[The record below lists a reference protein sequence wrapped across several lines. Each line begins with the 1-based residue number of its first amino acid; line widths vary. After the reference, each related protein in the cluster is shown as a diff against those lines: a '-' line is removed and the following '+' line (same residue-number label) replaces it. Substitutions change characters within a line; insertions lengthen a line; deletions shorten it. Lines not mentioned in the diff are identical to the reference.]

1 MPVQSPSDS
10 LNEPTDAQDL
20 GYRMDRTEVELV
32 HHDRRLGDVETA
44 VDGRPDRGQLGIRGE
59 LNLVNDRLARVEGT
73 TSSTNLMVRIM
84 LGLFTATGGA
94 IWVQFFQKG
103 DWPF

>member
-1 MPVQSPSDS
+1 MPVQSPLDS
-10 LNEPTDAQDL
+10 SNEPGHDL
-20 GYRMDRTEVELV
+20 DLTYRVDRTEIEMVQY
-32 HHDRRLGDVETA
+32 DRRLGDVETA
-44 VDGRPDRGQLGIRGE
+44 VYGRPDRGQLGIRGE

-94 IWVQFFQKG
+94 IWVQFFQNDK
-103 DWPF
+103 WPF